1 MIEKLYGLPL
11 CHDIVAGMN
20 THAKNLLLDA
30 ELGAERSIGYV
41 RCAVGLSISFFFFVV
56 VAPTLEQDN
65 PALNVAPYFV
75 FVSAGYFA
83 IGCVTLYV
91 VRSNSFRTWMTW
103 LFTTMDIVFWW
114 SLLVATV
121 KIIDLPWSQIIIVPP
136 VLLAFAI
143 LALVALRNNP
153 KLQVFALI
161 FVVMALISLY
171 FLAADPITPQMDNA
185 LGTVGFFDTPLN
197 IVRLLMVALTG
208 GILFFLAVRTRALLN
223 RAIEE
228 TTRRTKLAQFL
239 PAQLAEQLST
249 AEQAELLKG
258 KLQSAAVLFV
268 DVRGFTAMS
277 EGLAPGSLGEFLSTY
292 RKIVTAQVHG
302 HNGIIDKFIGDSVM
316 AVFGAPDASAD
327 DAQNALKC
335 SIAILESI
343 DSWNAKRGRMSLKKV
358 KVGIGIHAG
367 EVFSGAV
374 GDESRLEFTV
384 LGDTVNVAARLEQA
398 TKEFGCRLVVSEVVL
413 EKSGFDVDREEAW
426 KPLGNY
432 EVRGR
437 AEKLAIFGCP

>member
-1 MIEKLYGLPL
+1 
-11 CHDIVAGMN
+11 
-20 THAKNLLLDA
+20 
-30 ELGAERSIGYV
+30 
-41 RCAVGLSISFFFFVV
+41 
-56 VAPTLEQDN
+56 
-65 PALNVAPYFV
+65 
-75 FVSAGYFA
+75 
-83 IGCVTLYV
+83 
-91 VRSNSFRTWMTW
+91 MTW

-136 VLLAFAI
+136 VLLAFTI

-153 KLQVFALI
+153 TLQVFALI
-161 FVVMALISLY
+161 FVVLALISLY
-171 FLAADPITPQMDNA
+171 FLASDPMTPQTDNW
-185 LGTVGFFDTPLN
+185 LGTVGFFDAPLN

-223 RAIEE
+223 RAVEE
-228 TTRRTKLAQFL
+228 TTRRNKLAQFL

-343 DSWNAKRGRMSLKKV
+343 DRWNAERGRMNLKKV

-398 TKEFGCRLVVSEVVL
+398 TKEFGCRLVVSEIVL
-413 EKSGFDVDREEAW
+413 KESGFDVNREEDW

-432 EVRGR
+432 EMRGR